1 LVKHFV
7 NLLAKTLPSPLKSSY
22 PKPEEDS
29 TNTQTEELARLFQEL
44 GFDLNKSISKNLS
57 TAFGEEEMSKTTS
70 NWKNS
75 FATMKEKFG
84 GSMDSENGEI
94 GTQMPT
100 FSTKGEEMGW
110 NNSSMAK
117 SPSVQQQ
124 HDGKRF

>member
-1 LVKHFV
+1 MVD
-7 NLLAKTLPSPLKSSY
+7 LAKTLPSPLKSAY
-22 PKPEEDS
+22 PKSEEES
-29 TNTQTEELARLFQEL
+29 TKTQTEELARLFQEL

-75 FATMKEKFG
+75 FAAMKEKFG

-94 GTQMPT
+94 GPQMP

-110 NNSSMAK
+110 NNSPVAK
-117 SPSVQQQ
+117 PQQQ
-124 HDGKRF
+124 DGKRLKK